1 LLSEGIDPPIILIQ
15 QNIIKGGNSMAYT
28 YEQLSKMTVVQ
39 LRAIAD
45 GIEHEE
51 LKGHSTMHKEQ
62 LLPLLCKA
70 LGVEIPHHHVVGIN
84 KTELKA
90 KIHAL
95 KRDRATAVEKKDY
108 KKLET
113 IRGEIHK
120 LKRQLRKSM
129 V

>member
-1 LLSEGIDPPIILIQ
+1 
-15 QNIIKGGNSMAYT
+15 MAYT

-70 LGVEIPHHHVVGIN
+70 LGVEIPHHQVVGIN

>member
-1 LLSEGIDPPIILIQ
+1 
-15 QNIIKGGNSMAYT
+15 MAHT
-28 YEQLSKMTVVQ
+28 YEDLHKMTAVE
-39 LRAIAD
+39 LRQIAD
-45 GIEHEE
+45 PIEDER

-84 KTELKA
+84 KTEMKT

-95 KRDRATAVEKKDY
+95 KAERQAAIEKKDY
-108 KKLET
+108 KQLES
-113 IRGEIHK
+113 IRDQIHK